1 MSISNSISLEDF
13 YFLNPEINAN
23 CTNLDL
29 GVAYCV
35 EPVGNIA
42 TYSGYSVTSSQ
53 IITVPPAS
61 FTSVN
66 TAIPTSTGDPG
77 YIATTSLLP
86 QASGTIQGCNTYRNY
101 DSTDGLNGCS
111 YIAYAYDVTTDEL
124 LAWNPSLSSNL
135 STCDFQSGYSYCVLQ
150 SEGTCKSSVGME
162 LAIDTDRSSERDHAR
177 LLFTN
182 QCHRVWNGIKLWL
195 FHPSPWISE
204 YQ

>member
-1 MSISNSISLEDF
+1 M
-13 YFLNPEINAN
+13 N
-23 CTNLDL
+23 CTNLEL

-42 TYSGYSVTSSQ
+42 TYTGYTATSSQ
-53 IITVPPAS
+53 TITVPPVS

-101 DSTDGLNGCS
+101 DSKNGVNDCFD
-111 YIAYAYDVTTDEL
+111 IAYSYDVTTDQL
-124 LAWNPSLSSNL
+124 VAWNPSLSSNI
-135 STCDFQSGYSYCVLQ
+135 STCNFQSGYSYCVLQ
-150 SEGTCKSSVGME
+150 SNVTCKSSVTIE
-162 LAIDTDRSSERDHAR
+162 LAIGTDRSSKHDRAR
-177 LLFTN
+177 LLFTS
-182 QCHRVWNGIKLWL
+182 QCHGARNGIRLRL

-204 YQ
+204 